1 MDDVSQSESLRR
13 TACSRPLTRCS
24 QSVASF
30 NGDLASLTA
39 PAFIL
44 SAQSLVEFSAYW
56 VENMPLFIAPTQE
69 PDPAKRS
76 LLVLKWLLN
85 TLKQQYC
92 SRSEKLGSEKKPLNP
107 FLGEIFLGQ
116 WDDEFGTTQLVSEQ
130 VSHHPP
136 VTAYCITNEKHGI
149 RLQGYNGQKASFSRT
164 IHIKQIGHALLTLK
178 PPGSGAEAE
187 ETYLITLPALHIE
200 NLIYGAPFVELG
212 KYIHIASSTGYIS
225 KIDFSGRGWLS
236 GKKNTFTAALWKDG
250 EGSENKPLYSA
261 EGQWSG
267 AFELQ
272 EGKGGKKA
280 KVVESFKPSDIKLS
294 RLNIAPLEEQ
304 DIFESRRAWA
314 NVARGVEKGDM
325 DSTSHFKSRIEN
337 AQRALRKKEA
347 EEKREWRRLFFS
359 TADSK
364 DPKEETFQRLV
375 KSVMAPHLG
384 ANAVWE
390 GVSPDKTAGVWRY
403 DEAKAKEVREK
414 GKPFH
419 EEGLLALG
427 ENQDGTSAPVSR
439 VPTQLSGREAE
450 AVAQSPVDGVRKSAE
465 GR

>member
-1 MDDVSQSESLRR
+1 
-13 TACSRPLTRCS
+13 
-24 QSVASF
+24 
-30 NGDLASLTA
+30 
-39 PAFIL
+39 
-44 SAQSLVEFSAYW
+44 
-56 VENMPLFIAPTQE
+56 
-69 PDPAKRS
+69 
-76 LLVLKWLLN
+76 
-85 TLKQQYC
+85 
-92 SRSEKLGSEKKPLNP
+92 
-107 FLGEIFLGQ
+107 
-116 WDDEFGTTQLVSEQ
+116 
-130 VSHHPP
+130 
-136 VTAYCITNEKHGI
+136 
-149 RLQGYNGQKASFSRT
+149 
-164 IHIKQIGHALLTLK
+164 
-178 PPGSGAEAE
+178 
-187 ETYLITLPALHIE
+187 
-200 NLIYGAPFVELG
+200 
-212 KYIHIASSTGYIS
+212 
-225 KIDFSGRGWLS
+225 
-236 GKKNTFTAALWKDG
+236 
-250 EGSENKPLYSA
+250 
-261 EGQWSG
+261 
-267 AFELQ
+267 
-272 EGKGGKKA
+272 
-280 KVVESFKPSDIKLS
+280 
-294 RLNIAPLEEQ
+294 LNIAPLEEQ

-439 VPTQLSGREAE
+439 VPTQMSGREAE